1 MNTGGP
7 VHPTIG
13 ENQLYRNGTGMH
25 LIDYFAGQALA
36 GILANPGTA
45 GSGPEIMSKLAVVS
59 YEMARIMLKARM
71 ELTHDTGSSTEPSQP
86 GSGA

>member
-7 VHPTIG
+7 VHPIVG
-13 ENQLYRNGTGMH
+13 ENRLYNNHTGMK

-45 GSGPEIMSKLAVVS
+45 ETGPELMGRIAEAA

-71 ELTHDTGSSTEPSQP
+71 ELTYDTGSSTEPSQP
-86 GSGA
+86 GPGA